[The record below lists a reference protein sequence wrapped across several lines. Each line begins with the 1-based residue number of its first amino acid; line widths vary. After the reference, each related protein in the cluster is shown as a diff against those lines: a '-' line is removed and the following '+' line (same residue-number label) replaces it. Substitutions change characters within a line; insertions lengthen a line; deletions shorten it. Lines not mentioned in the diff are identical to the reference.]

1 MCDSVQVFV
10 DGVSRC
16 RSRNAKR
23 SHLAALP
30 FGGSDNAWNLVGDR
44 GMRNA
49 RSLALSYSQL
59 SMRGREFRLAVACM
73 LLREWGMGVLKG
85 LSMSALRFAVLQNP
99 FWRVWF

>member
-1 MCDSVQVFV
+1 MCGPVQVSG

-16 RSRNAKR
+16 RVEMRNEAN
-23 SHLAALP
+23 LAALP
-30 FGGSDNAWNLVGDR
+30 FGGSDNAWNLVADP

-59 SMRGREFRLAVACM
+59 SMRGREFRMAVACM
-73 LLREWGMGVLKG
+73 LLRGWGMGALKE
-85 LSMSALRFAVLQNP
+85 LSMSAWRFVVLQNP